1 MPDTHSY
8 QWNSSPDAPL
18 SRFSCSSGW
27 IPHHIPF
34 LSHHPGSRY
43 CFYLPALLQPA
54 RGIPPYLSP
63 ALILS
68 LPTARRCKED
78 GRQPTLLSVTKQQ
91 PLRPS
96 CNPGSETLWSRS
108 FLLPPHRP
116 DALLHLPWKNPDRNL
131 RAPGASGPVAAP
143 PTPQRP
149 SRPTPLSQIRTR
161 FCAVLALFSIYP
173 SPARRLSAQHG
184 CRIRSGFSC
193 RPSHPTTPRPN

>member
-1 MPDTHSY
+1 MSAGA
-8 QWNSSPDAPL
+8 NSKCATTP
-18 SRFSCSSGW
+18 SSASAAG
-27 IPHHIPF
+27 ILIN
-34 LSHHPGSRY
+34 SI
-43 CFYLPALLQPA
+43 LPSDVLKGNLHETT
-54 RGIPPYLSP
+54 LSP